1 MPKLRRF
8 IFAVCPKGD
17 SVYDYDTVD
26 CGRLF
31 LYTNCWTVDNN
42 RLSLSVA
49 DDFSVQRCQV
59 VQKINAPNVK
69 RKPPKNDTRNFEESI
84 EGGQSLRQEENF
96 KKEKCEHIKRNLL
109 C

>member
-31 LYTNCWTVDNN
+31 LYANCWTVDNN

-59 VQKINAPNVK
+59 VQKINAPNDK
-69 RKPPKNDTRNFEESI
+69 RKSPKMTQESI
-84 EGGQSLRQEENF
+84 EGGGGGGSKEGQRGNF
-96 KKEKCEHIKRNLL
+96 KRGKLLHIKT
-109 C
+109 